1 MSCIGEYFAKYRGAG
16 AAGTPLP
23 PWSHTAWSFIGSFT
37 GIALIGLLQTY
48 VFGPR
53 FHNHVHLMV
62 PAFGAMATLLF
73 SAIKAPV
80 SQPYNTIVGNTLGG
94 IVTVC
99 VTLVLQV
106 FGVDDWVWLG
116 GALSVSLTIVV
127 QELVNAVHPPGAAT
141 ALFLSIKVPLHK
153 SHVFMALFPLVPAL
167 VGACIFVI
175 TALLVNNLAE
185 SRSYP
190 LWWSPVKIART
201 DDKELLTVDESTAKA
216 EGTSSSEEP
225 NCTEA
230 YLQKL
235 RGTGSEPGPRPPLS
249 DTPFSWLGAFT
260 CMVLIGLL
268 DTYVMGPDAHMK
280 LLIPAFGAMAVIV
293 FSNCKAPLAQPIN
306 VVMGNT
312 IGGVVGV
319 LVMELL
325 KYFSLAHM
333 MWMCAALCV
342 SLTIVVQERTNTV
355 HPPGGATALLY
366 ALVPDGGLKYIIS
379 PALLGAVIFVTVGV
393 IMNNLS
399 PARRYP
405 QRWLFDDAPSQ
416 ATE

>member
-1 MSCIGEYFAKYRGAG
+1 MSCIGEYFTKWRGAG

-48 VFGPR
+48 LFGPQ
-53 FHNHVHLMV
+53 FHNHLHLMV

-73 SAIKAPV
+73 SVIKAPV

-99 VTLVLQV
+99 VALLLQV

-127 QELVNAVHPPGAAT
+127 QELANAVHPPGAAT
-141 ALFLSIKVPLHK
+141 ALIFSIKVPWHK

-167 VGACIFVI
+167 VGALVLVI
-175 TALLVNNLAE
+175 TALLVNNLAT

-190 LWWSPVKIART
+190 LWWNPVKRAGAG
-201 DDKELLTVDESTAKA
+201 DMKLLPVDEPKA
-216 EGTSSSEEP
+216 NEEGTSSSEEP
-225 NCTEA
+225 SCTEA
-230 YLQKL
+230 YFYKFC
-235 RGTGSEPGPRPPLS
+235 GTGTEPGPRPPLS

-260 CMVLIGLL
+260 CMALIGLL
-268 DTYVMGPDAHMK
+268 DHYVMGPDAHMK
-280 LLIPAFGAMAVIV
+280 LLIPAFGAMSVIV
-293 FSNCKAPLAQPIN
+293 FSNSKAPLAQPIN

-319 LVMELL
+319 IVMELL
-325 KYFSLAHM
+325 KYFSLGHM

-366 ALVPDGGLKYIIS
+366 ALVPVGGWKFIIS
-379 PALLGAVIFVTVGV
+379 PALLGAVIFVIVGV

-399 PARRYP
+399 PARSYP

-416 ATE
+416 AME

>member
-1 MSCIGEYFAKYRGAG
+1 MSCIGEYFAKYRGSG

-23 PWSHTAWSFIGSFT
+23 AWSHTAWSFIGSFT

-48 VFGPR
+48 YFGPHH
-53 FHNHVHLMV
+53 FHLMV

-99 VTLVLQV
+99 VTLVLQL
-106 FGVDDWVWLG
+106 FSVDDWVWLG

-127 QELVNAVHPPGAAT
+127 QELMNAVHPPGAAT
-141 ALFLSIKVPLHK
+141 ALIFSIKVPWHK
-153 SHVFMALFPLVPAL
+153 SHVLLALFPLVPAL
-167 VGACIFVI
+167 VGACVLVI
-175 TALLVNNLAE
+175 TALLVNNLAA

-190 LWWSPVKIART
+190 LWWSPIKMART
-201 DDKELLTVDESTAKA
+201 EEKKLLPVDETTANE

-225 NCTEA
+225 KCTEA
-230 YLQKL
+230 YLHKFS
-235 RGTGSEPGPRPPLS
+235 GTDTEPGPRPPLS

-260 CMVLIGLL
+260 CMTLIGLL

-312 IGGVVGV
+312 IGGIVGV

-333 MWMCAALCV
+333 RWLCAALCV
-342 SLTIVVQERTNTV
+342 SLTIAVQERTNTV

-366 ALVPDGGLKYIIS
+366 ALVPDGGLKFIIS
-379 PALLGAVIFVTVGV
+379 PALLGAVIFVIVGV

-405 QRWLFDDAPSQ
+405 QRWLFDDAPTQ
-416 ATE
+416 AAE

>member
-1 MSCIGEYFAKYRGAG
+1 
-16 AAGTPLP
+16 
-23 PWSHTAWSFIGSFT
+23 
-37 GIALIGLLQTY
+37 
-48 VFGPR
+48 
-53 FHNHVHLMV
+53 
-62 PAFGAMATLLF
+62 
-73 SAIKAPV
+73 
-80 SQPYNTIVGNTLGG
+80 
-94 IVTVC
+94 
-99 VTLVLQV
+99 
-106 FGVDDWVWLG
+106 VDDWVWLS

-127 QELVNAVHPPGAAT
+127 QELMNAVHPPGAAT

-235 RGTGSEPGPRPPLS
+235 GGTGSEPGPRPPLS

-260 CMVLIGLL
+260 CMALIGLL

-312 IGGVVGV
+312 IGGIVGV

-333 MWMCAALCV
+333 RWLCAALCV
-342 SLTIVVQERTNTV
+342 SLTIAVQERTNTV

-366 ALVPDGGLKYIIS
+366 ALVPDGGLKFIIS
-379 PALLGAVIFVTVGV
+379 PALLGAVIFVIVGV

-405 QRWLFDDAPSQ
+405 QRWLFDDAPTQ
-416 ATE
+416 AAE